1 MGLARV
7 LLAKI
12 AAQFPVRGDDDLR
25 QGKHEDQEKSELQ
38 KERLRAMERH
48 IDSKSGW
55 AHLVGSYLF
64 IT

>member
-1 MGLARV
+1 MRLARV

-25 QGKHEDQEKSELQ
+25 QGKHKDQEKSELQ

-48 IDSKSGW
+48 ID
-55 AHLVGSYLF
+55 
-64 IT
+64 